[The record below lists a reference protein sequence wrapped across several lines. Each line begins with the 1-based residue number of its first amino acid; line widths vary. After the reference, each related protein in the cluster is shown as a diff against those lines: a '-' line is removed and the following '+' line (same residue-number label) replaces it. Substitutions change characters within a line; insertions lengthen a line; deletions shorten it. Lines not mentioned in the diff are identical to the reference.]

1 MELAMD
7 AELRALAE
15 NQAAIC
21 SVFANAKRVMILWSI
36 AQCEKSVTEIAQDI
50 DASMQSTSQ
59 HLHLMKRHDILKS
72 RRDGQT
78 IYYRLGDNRLLRHCG
93 LLSPDVYGRNLKSI
107 AG

>member
-1 MELAMD
+1 MD
-7 AELRALAE
+7 SKLRALAE

-36 AQCEKSVTEIAQDI
+36 AEYEKSVTEIAQDI

-72 RRDGQT
+72 RREGQT
-78 IYYRLGDNRLLRHCG
+78 IYYRIGDNELFRFCG
-93 LLSPDVYGRNLKSI
+93 LLSPEAYWRSFEAVAS
-107 AG
+107 